1 MAIPDGITQLASLEA
16 LLLEREKY
24 YRALLSPVS
33 QRGYKYDWRVWVR
46 WCEARGITPF
56 PTTAESVSLYVV
68 DLLAGD
74 RKTATVARLVA
85 GIKHR
90 HRSQSQ
96 SVEWDRVDQL
106 LRGARRMRQE
116 GLDQSA
122 PLLIEDLRQ
131 ISIALGKTNAPRDIR
146 NRAILVAGFASGLRA
161 SSLVA
166 LQFGD
171 VEMEKRGAVLHVR
184 REKTNQEGKERRLI
198 GLPLGKHAETCSVSC
213 LRAWMKWRGSF
224 PGPLFTHCRDSGA
237 INRGLCPEHICE
249 IVQGALRRIGRD
261 FRGYGSHSLRSGLIT
276 AAAERD
282 IEVLRISGHTGHK
295 SLNVLRRY
303 FRRRDVFRANVCD
316 ALDL

>member
-1 MAIPDGITQLASLEA
+1 MAIPNGSAGLASFEA

-24 YRALLSPVS
+24 YRALLSPIS

-56 PTTAESVSLYVV
+56 PTTAENVSLYVV

-116 GLDQSA
+116 GLDESA

-146 NRAILVAGFASGLRA
+146 NRAILVAGFASALRA

-184 REKTNQEGKERRLI
+184 REKANQEGKERLI
-198 GLPLGKHAETCSVSC
+198 GLPLGKHPETCPVAC
-213 LRAWMKWRGSF
+213 LQAWMKWRGSF
-224 PGPLFTHCRDSGA
+224 PGPLFTHCRGSGA
-237 INRGLCPEHICE
+237 INHGLRPEQLCE
-249 IVQGALRRIGRD
+249 IVQAALRRIGRNSL
-261 FRGYGSHSLRSGLIT
+261 GYGSHSLRAGLVS

-282 IEVLRISGHTGHK
+282 VEILRISGQTGHK